1 MRRVCARCAAAG
13 VLVLMSAAPSAAD
26 VLDYVGKTVRSVRLS
41 IEGRDT
47 VDPSLTQVIETP
59 PGRQLSMMDVRETAA
74 HFYSM
79 GRFEDIVVHA
89 EKDGDGIALVYD
101 LVPVHPVARLVL
113 TGSIKGPGIDED
125 RMRRALIERYGSSPI
140 PERASDM
147 AMLIQEQLRER
158 GYLRPSVSTS
168 VEVIHNPHQTTLT
181 FTIAAGERARVG
193 TVEVN
198 GTPGVPQP
206 ELIERLGLGAG
217 APYDPDTLATRVERY
232 LSERRQ
238 RGYVEARLAPDVR
251 VTSDGRSANVVLNVD
266 QGPRVRV
273 EFRGDPLPEDR
284 RNDLVPISREGSANE
299 DLLEDASNAIE
310 EYLRGQGYR
319 DAAAPHAR
327 EESAGELRIT
337 FNVKRGP
344 QYRVAD
350 IQMSGNAVIPSA
362 ELEPRLRLKRCQPFS
377 SAFLEADLT
386 FIEEVYHRSGFALAR
401 AEVTIEPAA
410 PTAADAAEA
419 PLIVRIPITEGVQ
432 TIVHSVRISGNESV
446 DESRLLDGLGLV
458 AGQPF
463 FATQMAIDRDSL
475 ELKYAN
481 LGYPNATVASNP
493 GLGPDGSEADVVFN
507 VREGPR
513 IFVDHVLIAGARRTR
528 TETIERELQLKSGD
542 PLGLAAVAESQR
554 RLAALGLFRRTR
566 ITELGHGDETSRDLL
581 VSVEESP
588 ATTVGY
594 GGGLEVGQRVRT
606 ENGVANE
613 ELEVAPRAFFE
624 IGRRNLWGKNRSVN
638 LFTRVSL
645 RPTDSGLT
653 PSGTTTFG
661 GYGFSEY
668 RILGT
673 FREPRVF
680 DTTADAFLTGTIEQQ
695 IRSSFNFA
703 RRALSAEVAKRLTP
717 RVSVGGNYLIQR
729 IELFDEKIAPAD
741 KLLVD
746 RLFPQ
751 YRLSSFSFSIVKD
764 TRDDALNPAEGN
776 YLSANAQLAAP
787 LIGSE
792 VGFIKTYLT
801 TQIFRPVPR
810 TRQIIFAGSARLGT
824 AVGFVRDV
832 MKVDE
837 NGNPIL
843 DENGDPIMETIR
855 DLPASERY
863 FAGGDT
869 TVRGFAL
876 DSLGTSETI
885 DKNGFPIG
893 GNAVVIF
900 NAELRV
906 PLFASV
912 GAVGFVDTGNVF
924 ARTSNIDFG
933 ELRPTVG
940 VGLRYK
946 SPVGPIRVDVGFK
959 VQRHEIVPGKL
970 EDPYALHISLGQAF

>member
-1 MRRVCARCAAAG
+1 MRSVAARCAFAG
-13 VLVLMSAAPSAAD
+13 VLVLMSVASAAAD
-26 VLDYVGKTVRSVRLS
+26 VLDFVGRPVRSVRLS

-47 VDPSLTQVIETP
+47 LDPSLTQVIETP
-59 PGRQLSMMDVRETAA
+59 PGRQLSMLDVRETVA

-79 GRFEDIVVHA
+79 GRFEDIVVRA
-89 EKDGDGIALVYD
+89 EREGDGVALLYD
-101 LVPVHPVARLVL
+101 LVPVHPVARVVMAG
-113 TGSIKGPGIDED
+113 TGREPGIDEAGI
-125 RMRRALIERYGSSPI
+125 RRALNDRFGVSPFAD
-140 PERASDM
+140 RAPDM
-147 AMLIQEQLRER
+147 AALIQDQLRQR

-168 VEVIHNPHQTTLT
+168 LDVIHNPHQTTLT
-181 FTIAAGERARVG
+181 FTVAAGDRARVG
-193 TVEVN
+193 AVEIN
-198 GTPGVPQP
+198 GSPGVAQP
-206 ELIERLGLGAG
+206 DFIERLGLRAG
-217 APYDPDTLATRVERY
+217 APYDPDTLTTRVERY
-232 LSERRQ
+232 LADRRQ
-238 RGYVEARLAPDVR
+238 RGYVEARLTTSVR
-251 VTSDGRSANVVLNVD
+251 LTDDDRTANLLLNVD

-273 EFRGDPLPEDR
+273 EFRGDPLPSDR
-284 RNDLVPISREGSANE
+284 RDDLVPVTREGSANE

-319 DAAAPHAR
+319 DATAPHTR
-327 EESAGELRIT
+327 EQAEGELRIT
-337 FNVKRGP
+337 FTVKRGP

-350 IQMSGNAVIPSA
+350 IQISGNDSIPST
-362 ELEPRLRLKRCQPFS
+362 EFESRMRLRRGQPFAS
-377 SAFLEADLT
+377 SLLEADLT
-386 FIEEVYHRSGFALAR
+386 LIEDLYHRAGFALAR
-401 AEVTIEPAA
+401 AEPAMEPASDL
-410 PTAADAAEA
+410 AADAAQV
-419 PLIVRIPITEGVQ
+419 PVIVRIPITEGVQ
-432 TIVHSVRISGNESV
+432 TVVRSVRVTGNESV
-446 DESRLLDGLGLV
+446 AESMLRDGLGLGP
-458 AGQPF
+458 GQPF
-463 FATQMAIDRDSL
+463 FATQMAIDRDAL

-493 GLGPDGSEADVVFN
+493 GITAEGTEADVVFS
-507 VREGPR
+507 VHEGPR
-513 IFVDHVLIAGARRTR
+513 IYVDHVLIAGATRTR
-528 TETIERELQLKSGD
+528 VETIERELQLKSGD
-542 PLGLAAVAESQR
+542 PLGLAALAESQR

-566 ITELGHGDETSRDLL
+566 ITELGHGDETTRDVL

-606 ENGVANE
+606 ENGVAND

-624 IGRRNLWGKNRSVN
+624 IGRRNLCGKNRSVN

-645 RPTDSGLT
+645 RPNDTGVT
-653 PSGTTTFG
+653 AGTTTFA

-717 RVSVGGNYLIQR
+717 RVGVGGNYLIQR

-741 KLLVD
+741 SLLVD

-751 YRLSSFSFSIVKD
+751 YRLSSFSFSVVRD
-764 TRDDALNPAEGN
+764 SRDDALNPAGGN

-792 VGFIKTYLT
+792 VGFVKTYVT
-801 TQIFRPVPR
+801 AQMFRPVPK
-810 TRQIIFAGSARLGT
+810 TNQMIFAGSARLGT

-832 MKVDE
+832 MKVDSE
-837 NGNPIL
+837 GNPIV
-843 DENGDPIMETIR
+843 DENGDPVMETIR

-876 DSLGTSETI
+876 DSLGTPETI

-924 ARTSNIDFG
+924 ARTSNIAFA

-940 VGLRYK
+940 AGLRYR

-959 VQRHEIVPGKL
+959 LQRHEIVPGKL
-970 EDPYALHISLGQAF
+970 EDRYALHISLGQAF

>member
-1 MRRVCARCAAAG
+1 MLRVCARGAAAG
-13 VLVLMSAAPSAAD
+13 VLVLISAAPAAAD
-26 VLDYVGKTVRSVRLS
+26 VLDYVGKPVRAVHLS
-41 IEGRDT
+41 IEGRET
-47 VDPSLTQVIETP
+47 LDPSLTHVVETP
-59 PGRQLSMMDVRETAA
+59 PGRELSMMDVRETAA

-79 GRFEDIVVHA
+79 GRFEDIIVRA
-89 EKDGDGIALVYD
+89 EKQGDGVAIVYD

-113 TGSIKGPGIDED
+113 TGTIKRPGIDED
-125 RMRRALIERYGSSPI
+125 RLRRALIDRYGSSPI
-140 PERASDM
+140 PDRAPDM
-147 AMLIQEQLRER
+147 AALIQDRLRVR
-158 GYLRPSVSTS
+158 GYLRPAVSTG
-168 VEVIHNPHQTTLT
+168 VQIAHNPHQTTLT
-181 FTIAAGERARVG
+181 FTIAAGERATVG
-193 TVEVN
+193 TVDLN
-198 GTPGVPQP
+198 GTPGIPQP
-206 ELIERLGLGAG
+206 DLMDHLGLRPG
-217 APYDPDTLATRVERY
+217 APYDPETLAQRVDRY

-238 RGYVEARLAPDVR
+238 SGYVEARLAPAVR
-251 VTSDGRSANVVLNVD
+251 LTSDDRVANVILNVD

-273 EFRGDPLPEDR
+273 EFRGDPLPDDR
-284 RNDLVPISREGSANE
+284 RNELVPVTREGSANE

-319 DAAAPHAR
+319 DATAPHTR
-327 EESAGELRIT
+327 EESAGELRVT
-337 FNVKRGP
+337 FSVKRGP

-350 IQMSGNAVIPSA
+350 IQISGNTAIPSS
-362 ELEPRLRLKRCQPFS
+362 ELEAHLRLKRGQPFS
-377 SAFLEADLT
+377 SALLEADLT
-386 FIEEVYHRSGFALAR
+386 FIEDAYHRSGFALAR
-401 AEVTIEPAA
+401 AEPVIEPAA
-410 PTAADAAEA
+410 PTTPDAAQA

-446 DESRLLDGLGLV
+446 DESRLRDGLGLV
-458 AGQPF
+458 PGQPY
-463 FATQMAIDRDSL
+463 FATQIAIDRDNL

-493 GLGPDGSEADVVFN
+493 GISADGSEADVVFN

-513 IFVDHVLIAGARRTR
+513 IFVDHVLISGARRTR

-566 ITELGHGDETSRDLL
+566 ITELGHGDETTRDLL

-606 ENGVANE
+606 ENGVAND
-613 ELEVAPRAFFE
+613 ELEAAPRAFFE

-645 RPTDSGLT
+645 RPTDQGINPAGS
-653 PSGTTTFG
+653 TTFA

-703 RRALSAEVAKRLTP
+703 RRAFSTEIAKRLTP

-764 TRDDALNPAEGN
+764 TRDDALNPLEGN

-792 VGFIKTYLT
+792 VGFVKTYLT
-801 TQIFRPVPR
+801 AQLFRPVPR
-810 TRQIIFAGSARLGT
+810 TNQIIFAGSARLGT

-832 MKVDE
+832 MKVDSE
-837 NGNPIL
+837 GNPIL

-876 DSLGTSETI
+876 DSLGTPETI

-900 NAELRV
+900 NAEIRV

-924 ARTSNIDFG
+924 ARTSNVTFG

-940 VGLRYK
+940 AGLRYR
-946 SPVGPIRVDVGFK
+946 SPVGPIRVDIGFK
-959 VQRHEIVPGKL
+959 VRRHEIVPGKL
-970 EDPYALHISLGQAF
+970 EDRYALHISLGQAF

>member
-1 MRRVCARCAAAG
+1 MRGASARCAAAG
-13 VLVLMSAAPSAAD
+13 VLVLMAAAPAAAD
-26 VLDYVGKTVRSVRLS
+26 VLDYVGRTVRSVRIS

-47 VDPSLTQVIETP
+47 LDPALRQVIETP
-59 PGRQLSMMDVRETAA
+59 PGRPLSMMDVRETAA

-79 GRFEDIVVHA
+79 SRFEDIVVRA
-89 EKDGDGIALVYD
+89 DRDGDGVALVYD
-101 LVPVHPVARLVL
+101 LVPVHPVARIVL
-113 TGSIKGPGIDED
+113 TGTINSPGIDE
-125 RMRRALIERYGSSPI
+125 RRIRRALIDRYGTSPF
-140 PERASDM
+140 PERAPDM
-147 AMLIQEQLRER
+147 GALIQDQLRQR
-158 GYLRPSVSTS
+158 GYLRASVATS
-168 VEVIHNPHQTTLT
+168 VEVIHNPHETTLT
-181 FTIAAGERARVG
+181 FAISSGERASIA

-206 ELIERLGLGAG
+206 QLLELLGLGAG
-217 APYDPDTLATRVERY
+217 APYDPDALATRVERY

-238 RGYVEARLAPDVR
+238 RGYVEARLTPAVR
-251 VTSDGRSANVVLNVD
+251 LTGDDRAANIVLNVD

-273 EFRGDPLPEDR
+273 EFRGDPLPGDR
-284 RNDLVPISREGSANE
+284 RDDLVPIAREGSANE

-319 DAAAPHAR
+319 DATAPHTR
-327 EESAGELRIT
+327 EESEGELRIT
-337 FNVKRGP
+337 FTVKRGP

-350 IQMSGNAVIPSA
+350 IQISGNTAIPST
-362 ELEPRLRLKRCQPFS
+362 EFEPRLRLKRGQPFS
-377 SAFLEADLT
+377 SALLEADLT
-386 FIEEVYHRSGFALAR
+386 FIEDVYHRSGFAQAR
-401 AEVTIEPAA
+401 AEPVIEPAA
-410 PTAADAAEA
+410 PAAPDAAQA
-419 PLIVRIPITEGVQ
+419 PVIVRIPIAEGVQ
-432 TIVHSVRISGNESV
+432 TIVRSVRVSGNESV
-446 DESRLLDGLGLV
+446 DESRLRDGLGLV
-458 AGQPF
+458 PGRPF
-463 FATQMAIDRDSL
+463 FATQMAIDRDGL

-481 LGYPNATVASNP
+481 LGYPNATVGSNP
-493 GLGPDGSEADVVFN
+493 GLSPDGSGADVVFN

-513 IFVDHVLIAGARRTR
+513 IFVDHVLISGAKRTR

-566 ITELGHGDETSRDLL
+566 ITELGHGDETTRDLL

-613 ELEVAPRAFFE
+613 ALEVAPRAFFE
-624 IGRRNLWGKNRSVN
+624 IGRRNLLGKNRSVN

-645 RPTDSGLT
+645 RPNDTGFT
-653 PSGTTTFG
+653 PAGTTTFA

-703 RRALSAEVAKRLTP
+703 RRAFSAEVARRLTP
-717 RVSVGGNYLIQR
+717 RVSAGGNYQIQR
-729 IELFDEKIAPAD
+729 IELFDEKIAAAD

-764 TRDDALNPAEGN
+764 TRDDALNPAAGH

-792 VGFIKTYLT
+792 VGFVKTYLT
-801 TQIFRPVPR
+801 AQLFRPVPR
-810 TRQIIFAGSARLGT
+810 TNQIIFAGSARLGT

-832 MKVDE
+832 TKVDE

-876 DSLGTSETI
+876 DSLGTPETI

-924 ARTSNIDFG
+924 ARTSNIDVG

-940 VGLRYK
+940 VGLRYR

-959 VQRHEIVPGKL
+959 VHRHEIVPGKL

>member
-1 MRRVCARCAAAG
+1 MRGAAARCAAAA
-13 VLVLMSAAPSAAD
+13 VLALMSAAPAAAD

-41 IEGRDT
+41 IEGRET
-47 VDPSLTQVIETP
+47 NDPSLSQVIETP

-89 EKDGDGIALVYD
+89 DNDGDGVALVYD
-101 LVPVHPVARLVL
+101 LVPVHPVARIVL
-113 TGSIKGPGIDED
+113 TWTIKGPGIDEG
-125 RMRRALIERYGSSPI
+125 RMRQALTDRYGPSPF
-140 PERASDM
+140 PDRAPDM
-147 AMLIQEQLRER
+147 ASLIQDQLRQR
-158 GYLRPSVSTS
+158 GYLRPTVSTR

-181 FTIAAGERARVG
+181 FTVAAGDRARVG
-193 TVEVN
+193 TVEVK
-198 GTPGVPQP
+198 GTPGVTQAD
-206 ELIERLGLGAG
+206 LIDRLALHPG

-232 LSERRQ
+232 LAERRQ
-238 RGYVEARLAPDVR
+238 SGYVEARLAPDVR
-251 VTSDGRSANVVLNVD
+251 LTGDDRSANIVLSVD

-273 EFRGDPLPEDR
+273 EFRGDPLPADR
-284 RNDLVPISREGSANE
+284 RDDLVPITREGSANE
-299 DLLEDASNAIE
+299 DLLEDTSNAIE

-319 DAAAPHAR
+319 DATAPHTR
-327 EESAGELRIT
+327 EESDGELRIAFT
-337 FNVKRGP
+337 VKRGP

-350 IQMSGNAVIPSA
+350 IQITGNTSIPSA
-362 ELEPRLRLKRCQPFS
+362 EFEPRLRLKRGQPFS
-377 SAFLEADLT
+377 SALLEADLT
-386 FIEEVYHRSGFALAR
+386 FIEDVYHRIGFALAR
-401 AEVTIEPAA
+401 AEPVIEPAA
-410 PTAADAAEA
+410 PTSADAAQA
-419 PLIVRIPITEGVQ
+419 PIVVRIPITEGVQ
-432 TIVHSVRISGNESV
+432 TIVRSVRVSGNESV
-446 DESRLLDGLGLV
+446 PESMLRDGLGLV
-458 AGQPF
+458 PGRPF

-481 LGYPNATVASNP
+481 LGYPNATVGSNP
-493 GLGPDGSEADVVFN
+493 GLGPDGAEADVVFT

-513 IFVDHVLIAGARRTR
+513 IFVDHVLIAGAKRTR

-566 ITELGHGDETSRDLL
+566 ITELGHGDETTRDLL

-624 IGRRNLWGKNRSVN
+624 IGRRNLFGKNRSVN

-645 RPTDSGLT
+645 RPNDEGLT
-653 PSGTTTFG
+653 PLGTTTFG

-703 RRALSAEVAKRLTP
+703 RRAFSTEVAKRLTP
-717 RVSVGGNYLIQR
+717 RVSVGGNYQIQQ

-764 TRDDALNPAEGN
+764 TRDDALNPAAGN
-776 YLSANAQLAAP
+776 YLSANAQLAAQ

-792 VGFIKTYLT
+792 VGFVKTYLT
-801 TQIFRPVPR
+801 AQMFRPVPR
-810 TRQIIFAGSARLGT
+810 TNQIIFAGSARLGT
-824 AVGFVRDV
+824 AVGFVRDIT
-832 MKVDE
+832 KVDSE
-837 NGNPIL
+837 GNPIL
-843 DENGDPIMETIR
+843 DEIGDTITETIR

-876 DSLGTSETI
+876 DSLGTPETI

-924 ARTSNIDFG
+924 ARTSNIDFE

-940 VGLRYK
+940 FGLRYK

-959 VQRHEIVPGKL
+959 VHRHEIVPGTL

>member
-1 MRRVCARCAAAG
+1 MRGAAARCAAAG
-13 VLVLMSAAPSAAD
+13 VLAVMSAAPAAAD
-26 VLDYVGKTVRSVRLS
+26 VLDYVGRTVTSVRLS
-41 IEGRDT
+41 IEGRETLDS
-47 VDPSLTQVIETP
+47 SLTQVIETP

-89 EKDGDGIALVYD
+89 ERSGDGVALVYD
-101 LVPVHPVARLVL
+101 LMPLHPVARIVL
-113 TGSIKGPGIDED
+113 TVTTKGPGIDED
-125 RMRRALIERYGSSPI
+125 RLRRALNDRYGPT
-140 PERASDM
+140 PFADRAAEM
-147 AMLIQEQLRER
+147 ATLIQDQLHLR
-158 GYLRPSVSTS
+158 GYLRPSVSSSAT
-168 VEVIHNPHQTTLT
+168 VIHDPHQTTLT
-181 FTIAAGERARVG
+181 FTIDAGDRTRIGAVRVD
-193 TVEVN
+193 
-198 GTPGVPQP
+198 GTPGVTQA
-206 ELIERLGLGAG
+206 ELIERLGLRPG
-217 APYDPDTLATRVERY
+217 APYDPDTLTTRVERY
-232 LSERRQ
+232 LAERRQ
-238 RGYVEARLAPDVR
+238 RGYVEARLTPDIR
-251 VTSDGRSANVVLNVD
+251 FTGDDRQADVVLNVN

-273 EFRGDPLPEDR
+273 DFLGDPLPADR
-284 RNDLVPISREGSANE
+284 REDLVPVTREGSANE

-310 EYLRGQGYR
+310 EYLRSEGYR
-319 DAAAPHAR
+319 DATAPHTRQEAD
-327 EESAGELRIT
+327 GELRIAFT
-337 FNVKRGP
+337 VTRGP

-350 IQMSGNAVIPSA
+350 IQISGNSAIPSA
-362 ELEPRLRLKRCQPFS
+362 EIEPHLRLKRGQPFA
-377 SAFLEADLT
+377 SAQLEADLT
-386 FIEEVYHRSGFALAR
+386 FIEELYHRSGFALAR
-401 AEVTIEPAA
+401 ADPVIEPVSA
-410 PTAADAAEA
+410 PADPSYA
-419 PLIVRIPITEGVQ
+419 PIVVRIPITEGAQ
-432 TIVHSVRISGNESV
+432 TIVRSVRVSGNESV
-446 DESRLLDGLGLV
+446 PESMLRDGLGLV
-458 AGQPF
+458 PGRPF
-463 FATQMAIDRDSL
+463 FATQLAIDRDSL

-481 LGYPNATVASNP
+481 LGYPNASVVSNP
-493 GLGPDGSEADVVFN
+493 GVSADGTEADIVYS

-566 ITELGHGDETSRDLL
+566 ITELGHGDETTRDLL

-638 LFTRVSL
+638 LFTRVSI
-645 RPTDSGLT
+645 RPNDSGVT
-653 PSGTTTFG
+653 PLGTTTFS

-703 RRALSAEVAKRLTP
+703 RRALSTEVAKRLSP
-717 RVSVGGNYLIQR
+717 RVGVGGNYLIQR

-751 YRLSSFSFSIVKD
+751 YRLSSFSFSVVRD
-764 TRDDALNPAEGN
+764 TRDDALNPAAGN

-792 VGFIKTYLT
+792 VGFVKTYVT
-801 TQIFRPVPR
+801 AQMFRPIPR
-810 TRQIIFAGSARLGT
+810 TDQIIFAGSARLGT

-832 MKVDE
+832 TKVDIE
-837 NGNPIL
+837 GNPIV
-843 DENGDPIMETIR
+843 DENGDPVMETIR

-876 DSLGTSETI
+876 DSLGTPETI

-924 ARTSNIDFG
+924 ARTSNVNFG

-940 VGLRYK
+940 AGLRYR

-959 VQRHEIVPGKL
+959 VHRHEIVPGKL
-970 EDPYALHISLGQAF
+970 EDRYALHISLGQAF